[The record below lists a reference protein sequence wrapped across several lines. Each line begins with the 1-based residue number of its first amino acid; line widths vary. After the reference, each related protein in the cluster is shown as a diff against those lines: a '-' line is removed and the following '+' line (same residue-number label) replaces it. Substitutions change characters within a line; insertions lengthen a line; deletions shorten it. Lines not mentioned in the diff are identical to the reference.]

1 MSYNEKK
8 RTITLVAAADLST
21 SQFLF
26 GVINGSGLLAV
37 AGAAALADGVIDGT
51 GTIGQAV
58 SLAVEGV
65 VEVRLGATLAAG
77 ATVASAADG
86 RAAAAAA
93 GAQLGKLIAGGVAD
107 DVVPML
113 WEKVA

>member
-8 RTITLVAAADLST
+8 RTISLIAAADLST

-26 GVINGSGLLAV
+26 GTIDSNGQLAV
-37 AGAAALADGVIDGT
+37 SGAGAVADGVIDGS
-51 GTIGQAV
+51 GTAGQAV
-58 SLAVEGV
+58 PMAVEGV
-65 VEVRLGATLAAG
+65 VEIRLGATLAAG

-86 RAAAAAA
+86 RAVTAAA
-93 GAQLGKLIAGGVAD
+93 GSQLGKLIAGGIAD

>member
-1 MSYNEKK
+1 MSFNEKK
-8 RTITLVAAADLST
+8 EIITRTAGADLSA

-26 GVINGSGLLAV
+26 GVVGSDGRVTA
-37 AGAAALADGVIDGT
+37 AGAGAVADGVIDGAALEDQAIPFA
-51 GTIGQAV
+51 IG
-58 SLAVEGV
+58 GV
-65 VEVRLGATLAAG
+65 VEIKLGATLAQG

-86 RAAAAAA
+86 RAATAAA
-93 GAQLGKLIAGGVAD
+93 GAQLGKLLEGGDED

>member
-8 RTITLVAAADLST
+8 RSITLLAGADLSA

-26 GVINGSGLLAV
+26 GNINASGQLIVAV
-37 AGAAALADGVIDGT
+37 AATAADGVIDGA
-51 GTIGQAV
+51 GTLGQSV
-58 SLAVEGV
+58 PMAVEGV

-77 ATVASAADG
+77 ATVASGADG
-86 RAAAAAA
+86 RAVTAAA
-93 GAQLGKLIAGGVAD
+93 GAQLGKLLAGGVAD
-107 DVVPML
+107 DIVPML

>member
-8 RTITLVAAADLST
+8 RTISLIAAADLSA

-26 GVINGSGLLAV
+26 GNINASGQLAV
-37 AGAAALADGVIDGT
+37 ATAATAADGVIDGAALA
-51 GTIGQAV
+51 GQAV
-58 SLAVEGV
+58 PLAVEGV

-77 ATVASAADG
+77 ATVASGADG
-86 RAAAAAA
+86 RAVSAAA
-93 GAQLGKLIAGGVAD
+93 GAQLGKLLAGGVAD

>member
-1 MSYNEKK
+1 MSYHDKK
-8 RTITLVAAADLST
+8 RSITLPAGADLSA

-26 GVINGSGLLAV
+26 GNVNASGQV
-37 AGAAALADGVIDGT
+37 VVAAAATAADGVIDST
-51 GTIGQAV
+51 GILGQAIA
-58 SLAVEGV
+58 LAVEGV
-65 VEVRLGATLAAG
+65 VEIRLGATLAAG
-77 ATVASAADG
+77 ATVASGADG
-86 RAAAAAA
+86 RAVTASA

>member
-1 MSYNEKK
+1 MSYHEKK
-8 RTITLVAAADLST
+8 RTISLPAGADLSA

-26 GVINGSGLLAV
+26 GNINASGQLIV
-37 AGAAALADGVIDGT
+37 AAAATAADGVIDGT
-51 GTIGQAV
+51 GTTGQAV
-58 SLAVEGV
+58 PLAVEGV

-77 ATVASAADG
+77 ATVASGADG
-86 RAAAAAA
+86 RAVTAAA
-93 GAQLGKLIAGGVAD
+93 GAQLGKLIQGGATD